1 MAVTAF
7 EVWDNWYC
15 VCRCVWG
22 GGGGGIALHM
32 FVLAICII
40 IAALTS
46 YRSATT
52 TVCCGHG
59 IRRRVC
65 VCVDYEVDDSPQS
78 TVYIP
83 LAPDVLAFVFV

>member
-1 MAVTAF
+1 M
-7 EVWDNWYC
+7 C
-15 VCRCVWG
+15 VC
-22 GGGGGIALHM
+22 GGGIALHM
-32 FVLAICII
+32 CVLAVCIV

-52 TVCCGHG
+52 AVCCGHG

-65 VCVDYEVDDSPQS
+65 VCVGYKVDDSPQS

-83 LAPDVLAFVFV
+83 LAPDVLVLVFV